1 VLRDHTLDWWKN
13 PNHQQI
19 KVEESWIKLR
29 YGYIEKLLDKSLDD
43 FRKYCTTFVFTPYFI
58 NIKKLSYSEAFNLM
72 KDWLDR
78 CWQCKRLNFNP
89 TTKINDA
96 IESVKSYHPKTPD
109 KLKVDCP
116 PLYERLRKEG
126 ILH

>member
-19 KVEESWIKLR
+19 KVEESWIKSR

-78 CWQCKRLNFNP
+78 CWQCKRLNFDP

-109 KLKVDCP
+109 KLKVDCR